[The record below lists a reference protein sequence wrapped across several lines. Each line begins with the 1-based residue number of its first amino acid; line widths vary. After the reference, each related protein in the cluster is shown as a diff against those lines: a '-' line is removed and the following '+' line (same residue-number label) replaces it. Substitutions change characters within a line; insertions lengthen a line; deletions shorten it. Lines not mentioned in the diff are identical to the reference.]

1 MIVEIILGL
10 LVLTEGY
17 VIWNLTKKTELLET
31 WIENFSD
38 RISQVQQELSDI
50 DSTGHFESDDEI
62 GSIFDGIKEIINDLN
77 ELLPTIQK
85 IEGSPEIKEYIQKES
100 RQKIIKEHSLEK
112 FISKWLAA
120 FSFLKSNFYTPHQ

>member
-1 MIVEIILGL
+1 MIVEIVILGSV
-10 LVLTEGY
+10 VLAEGY
-17 VIWNLTKKTELLET
+17 VIWNLTRKTELLET

-77 ELLPTIQK
+77 EFT
-85 IEGSPEIKEYIQKES
+85 EGEEISE
-100 RQKIIKEHSLEK
+100 
-112 FISKWLAA
+112 
-120 FSFLKSNFYTPHQ
+120 